1 MGKLIMLIYTAIF
14 VFIGCEQQ
22 GGTAMPQYT
31 NKKVGVVLAGCGVYD
46 GTEIH
51 EAVITLLAI
60 GKTKASIICMAPDIT
75 QLHVI
80 NHLKGEESTGE
91 RRNVLVES
99 ARIARGDIK
108 DIKDITAKDIDVL
121 IFPGGFG
128 AAKNLCDFAIKG
140 KDCSVNPEVERLIK
154 EMHAAKKPM
163 GFVCIAPVI
172 AAKVLGAYAPTLT
185 IGSDEGT
192 ATAIEAMGGKH
203 VVRAVNE
210 IAVCDVNKIVSTP
223 AYMLGPGITHV
234 ATGIELLV
242 LKVLELSR

>member
-1 MGKLIMLIYTAIF
+1 
-14 VFIGCEQQ
+14 
-22 GGTAMPQYT
+22 MPQYID
-31 NKKVGVVLAGCGVYD
+31 KKVGVVLSGCGVYD

-60 GKTKASIICMAPDIT
+60 GKTKANVICMAPDIA

-80 NHLKGEESTGE
+80 NHIKGEESVGE

-99 ARIARGDIK
+99 ARISRGDIK
-108 DIKDITAKDIDVL
+108 DIKDIKALDIDVL

-140 KDCSVNPEVERLIK
+140 KDCTVNPEVERLIK

-163 GFVCIAPVI
+163 GFICIAPVI
-172 AAKVLGAYAPTLT
+172 AAKVLGEYAPTLT

-192 ATAIEAMGGKH
+192 AAAIDAMGGKH

-210 IAVCDVNKIVSTP
+210 IAVCDANRIVSTP
-223 AYMLGPGITHV
+223 AYMLGPGITDV
-234 ATGIELLV
+234 ASGIELLV
-242 LKVLELSR
+242 LKVLELSK